1 MNNLSFYKWFDL
13 READEYSPTVKNGL
27 EIFMKPDDNVMISAA
42 SIIDGDL
49 TDTHVP
55 FIYLESED
63 TAYFGQTEA
72 SHDNL
77 INQKI
82 E

>member
-13 READEYSPTVKNGL
+13 READEYSPDIKNGL

-42 SIIDGDL
+42 SIIDGNL

-55 FIYLESED
+55 FIYLESTD
-63 TAYFGQTEA
+63 TIY
-72 SHDNL
+72 
-77 INQKI
+77 
-82 E
+82 